1 MSNAIADDRV
11 TVIETREEVADL
23 ARGMV
28 LLGTGGGGDPLVG
41 ELLLGGEIEQGR
53 CPRIVTAESLDDDA
67 FVLTICGIGAPT
79 VLLEGLISRTT
90 MLELVR
96 QTEEFFGR
104 KIDALISIEIGGLN
118 TLFPLAIGAAL
129 DIPVIDGDGIGRAFP
144 HVEMTAF
151 GILGCPSTP
160 AVIMDESGNC
170 VILKSAKNDRTA
182 EDIARAM
189 SASLGAMV
197 WGSFYPMTGRQ
208 VKAVG
213 VHGTITQA
221 RNIGRHIRNARLSEE
236 DVVGSTIA
244 HLNSEDRLARLL
256 YKGKVTDVA
265 RETRGGWDYA
275 TIRIES
281 ADPAEGVCTLELQNE
296 FSIAYRDG
304 DPLCMVPDMI
314 CVVHS
319 ETGEPL
325 TGEMLTF
332 GQRVSLIGY
341 AAHPIFR
348 RAKSIDVCGPRQF
361 GIDLDFV
368 PLERLGRGR

>member
-1 MSNAIADDRV
+1 MSSVTTGDRV
-11 TVIETREEVADL
+11 TAIEALEEVTDL

-41 ELLLGGEIEQGR
+41 ELLLSAEIEEGR
-53 CPRIVTAESLDDDA
+53 CPQVISADSLADDA
-67 FVLTICGIGAPT
+67 FVLSICGIGAPT
-79 VLLEGLISRTT
+79 VILEGLISRRT
-90 MLELVR
+90 MLDLVR
-96 QTEEFFGR
+96 QTEEYFGR

-129 DIPVIDGDGIGRAFP
+129 GIPVIDGDGIGRAFP

-151 GILGCPSTP
+151 SILGCPSTP
-160 AVIMDESGNC
+160 AILMDENGNC
-170 VILKSAKNDRTA
+170 VVLKAAESDRRA

-197 WGSFYPMTGRQ
+197 WGAFYPMTGRQ
-208 VKAVG
+208 VKSVG
-213 VHGTITQA
+213 VHGTVTQA

-236 DVVGSTIA
+236 DVVGSIIS

-275 TIRIES
+275 TVRIES
-281 ADPAEGVCTLELQNE
+281 SSPADGVCTLELQNE
-296 FSIAYRDG
+296 FSIAYRD
-304 DPLCMVPDMI
+304 DEPLCMVPDMI

-348 RAKSIDVCGPRQF
+348 RVESIEVCGPRQF

-368 PLERLGRGR
+368 PLERL